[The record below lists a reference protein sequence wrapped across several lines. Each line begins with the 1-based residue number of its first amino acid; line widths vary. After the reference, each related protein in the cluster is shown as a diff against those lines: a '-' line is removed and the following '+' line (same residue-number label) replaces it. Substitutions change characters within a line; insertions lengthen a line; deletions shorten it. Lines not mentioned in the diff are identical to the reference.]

1 MAGQPLSW
9 PPLERVGFAKIK
21 VAEKINGDS
30 TRGKVRELSSG
41 HLSALGKGEEE
52 DFPVLR
58 FSPHL

>member
-1 MAGQPLSW
+1 MG
-9 PPLERVGFAKIK
+9 VAKIK